1 MTLALA
7 DLVDVSTLPAV
18 GATGELELDL
28 TTTQIR
34 GARVALE
41 WVVRA
46 WFTPRGALRWAL
58 AKGFDLRQM
67 DNASLDETDL
77 EQLRAALQEEARRV
91 EYVESVGVVITL
103 ADRRLTIEAD
113 IVLVDGRSYP
123 LAVTLAEGAAVLV
136 EIGA

>member
-18 GATGELELDL
+18 GPTGELELDL

-46 WFTPRGALRWAL
+46 WFTPRGALRWAR

-77 EQLRAALQEEARRV
+77 EQLRAALEEEARRV
-91 EYVESVGVVITL
+91 EYVESVSVAVTL
-103 ADRRLTIEAD
+103 SERTTTIEGEVA
-113 IVLVDGRSYP
+113 LVDGRAYS

-136 EIGA
+136 EVGA